1 MTALMT
7 ERPDE
12 AAGDRMSLPTATP
25 AEVRAELWDRVR
37 RRPGLPLAA
46 LALVVTGVV
55 AGLAIPRALGRVVDL
70 VASGGHQVSAVTTP
84 VVVVAVACL
93 AQAVLSGFGDA
104 LVARGGEEMLADLRE
119 TALSRAMATP
129 LDRLERSGTG
139 DLVSRVSADVS
150 VLADAVREM
159 VPQLADAVL
168 QIALTFVALLLLDW
182 RFAVASLLVVPL
194 QWYAVR
200 WLLRHS
206 RPVRRA
212 ERVAQGTQA
221 QTILESV
228 DGVHTVRAFRLT
240 PRRLALTGDRS
251 REVRDLALLSTRIG
265 TRFFGKLN
273 GAEWTGLSALLVVG
287 YLLTR
292 HGGVGIGTASAAALY
307 FARLFDPING
317 LLSSFDDVQSA
328 GAAAARVVGLAR
340 MPGAGDVHDGDAD
353 DGAAGEARPEALPM
367 TPSEPAVSL
376 RGVTH
381 AYVTGHQVLGPV
393 DLDIVAGERVAVVGT
408 SGAGKST
415 LAKVVAGVHRPTGG
429 TVRLGGVPQ
438 DELPARRLRRTVALV
453 NQETH
458 VFAGS
463 LGDDLRLAR
472 PDATDAELL
481 DALATVDARAWA
493 EELPEGLGTRV
504 GQGGLRLSPVRAQ
517 QLALARLVLADPPV
531 AVLDEATAEAG
542 SAGSRALEAA
552 AEGALRGRTALVVA
566 HRLTQ
571 AVRADRVLVMERGRI
586 VEQGSHEEL
595 VAAGGRY
602 AALWE
607 AWSGARG

>member
-7 ERPDE
+7 ERAD
-12 AAGDRMSLPTATP
+12 GTVSDRVSLPTATS
-25 AEVRAELWDRVR
+25 AEVRAELWERVR
-37 RRPGLPLAA
+37 RRPGVPLAA
-46 LALVVTGVV
+46 LALVVAGVL

-70 VASGGHQVSAVTTP
+70 VTAGGHEVSAATTP
-84 VVVVAVACL
+84 VAVVAVACL
-93 AQAVLSGFGDA
+93 AQAVLGGWGDA

-129 LDRLERSGTG
+129 LLLERSGTG
-139 DLVSRVSADVS
+139 DLVSRVGADVS
-150 VLADAVREM
+150 VLAEAVRAM
-159 VPQLADAVL
+159 VPRLADAAL

-212 ERVAQGTQA
+212 ERVAQGAQA

-228 DGVHTVRAFRLT
+228 DGVRTVRAFRLT
-240 PRRLALTGDRS
+240 ARRLALAGDRS
-251 REVRDLALLSTRIG
+251 REVRDLALASTRIG

-273 GAEWTGLSALLVVG
+273 GAEWTGLSALLVAG
-287 YLLTR
+287 YALTR
-292 HGGVGIGTASAAALY
+292 HDGVGMGTASAAALY
-307 FARLFDPING
+307 FARLFDPLNG
-317 LLSSFDDVQSA
+317 LLSSLDDVQSA

-340 MPGAGDVHDGDAD
+340 MPEGGGAHGGDDDETLPDALSM
-353 DGAAGEARPEALPM
+353 A
-367 TPSEPAVSL
+367 PSQPAVSL

-381 AYVTGHQVLGPV
+381 AYVTGHQVMGPV
-393 DLDIVAGERVAVVGT
+393 DLDIAAGERVAVVGT

-415 LAKVVAGVHRPTGG
+415 LAKLVAGVHRPTGG

-438 DELPARRLRRTVALV
+438 DELPARRIRRTVALV

-463 LGDDLRLAR
+463 LGDDLRLAG

-504 GQGGLRLSPVRAQ
+504 GQGGMRLSPVRAQ

-542 SAGSRALEAA
+542 SAGSRVLEAA

-571 AVRADRVLVMERGRI
+571 AVRADRVLMMEGGRI
-586 VEQGSHEEL
+586 VEQGTHDEL
-595 VAAGGRY
+595 VATGGRY

>member
-1 MTALMT
+1 MT
-7 ERPDE
+7 ERAD
-12 AAGDRMSLPTATP
+12 GTVSDRVSLPTATS
-25 AEVRAELWDRVR
+25 AEVRAELWERVR
-37 RRPGLPLAA
+37 RRPGVPLAA
-46 LALVVTGVV
+46 LALVVAGVL

-70 VASGGHQVSAVTTP
+70 VTAGGHEVSAATTP
-84 VVVVAVACL
+84 VAVVAVACL
-93 AQAVLSGFGDA
+93 AQAVLGGWGDA

-129 LDRLERSGTG
+129 LLLERSGTG
-139 DLVSRVSADVS
+139 DLVSRVGADVS
-150 VLADAVREM
+150 VLAEAVRAM
-159 VPQLADAVL
+159 VPRLADAAL

-212 ERVAQGTQA
+212 ERVAQGAQA

-228 DGVHTVRAFRLT
+228 DGVRTVRAFRLT
-240 PRRLALTGDRS
+240 ARRLALAGDRS
-251 REVRDLALLSTRIG
+251 REVRDLALASTRIG

-273 GAEWTGLSALLVVG
+273 GAEWTGLSALLVAG
-287 YLLTR
+287 YALTR
-292 HGGVGIGTASAAALY
+292 HDGVGMGTASAAALY
-307 FARLFDPING
+307 FARLFDPLNG
-317 LLSSFDDVQSA
+317 LLSSLDDVQSA

-340 MPGAGDVHDGDAD
+340 MPEGGGAHGGDDDETLPDALSM
-353 DGAAGEARPEALPM
+353 A
-367 TPSEPAVSL
+367 PSQPAVSL

-381 AYVTGHQVLGPV
+381 AYVTGHQVMGPV
-393 DLDIVAGERVAVVGT
+393 DLDIAAGERVAVVGT

-415 LAKVVAGVHRPTGG
+415 LAKLVAGVHRPTGG

-438 DELPARRLRRTVALV
+438 DELPARRIRRTVALV

-463 LGDDLRLAR
+463 LGDDLRLAG

-504 GQGGLRLSPVRAQ
+504 GQGGMRLSPVRAQ

-542 SAGSRALEAA
+542 SAGSRVLEAA

-571 AVRADRVLVMERGRI
+571 AVRADRVLMMEGGRI
-586 VEQGSHEEL
+586 VEQGTHDEL
-595 VAAGGRY
+595 VATGGRY